1 MISRKINIH
10 DHTDFCERYEPL
22 DFPSKEILRAWKHEN
37 EPLPEPYYGTEPDGE
52 MFFYVGNTKIK
63 VTEHF
68 NDKGKPL
75 KDLLEDV
82 IKYSAKSSL

>member
-1 MISRKINIH
+1 MKNYESI
-10 DHTDFCERYEPL
+10 DLCEFYEPIEYL
-22 DFPSKEILRAWKHEN
+22 PKELLQAWKREN
-37 EPLPEPYYGTEPDGE
+37 EPYYGTELDGE

-68 NDKGKPL
+68 AKDSKPL
-75 KDLLEDV
+75 ENLLEDI